1 MSRKHDRESI
11 LDAMRDAWNILPDTS
26 FGMLVLYMMDQD
38 DLNEVD
44 DEQFLVYIND
54 FILNNM

>member
-1 MSRKHDRESI
+1 MSKKHERKSI
-11 LDAMRDAWNILPDTS
+11 LDAIEEAWDILPDTS
-26 FGMLVLYMMDQD
+26 FGQLILYMAEQEE
-38 DLNEVD
+38 LTEVD